1 MNINQR
7 INELFKKLAFLGY
20 YQFQMNNIIKEAIGT
35 TKLEEADQAQ
45 QVRVINFLEKYEK
58 LGSDYLL
65 AYSK

>member
-20 YQFQMNNIIKEAIGT
+20 YQFQLNNIIQEAIGAT
-35 TKLEEADQAQ
+35 TLEEANQAEQ
-45 QVRVINFLEKYEK
+45 NRVVDFLERYEK
-58 LGSDYLL
+58 LGTEYLL